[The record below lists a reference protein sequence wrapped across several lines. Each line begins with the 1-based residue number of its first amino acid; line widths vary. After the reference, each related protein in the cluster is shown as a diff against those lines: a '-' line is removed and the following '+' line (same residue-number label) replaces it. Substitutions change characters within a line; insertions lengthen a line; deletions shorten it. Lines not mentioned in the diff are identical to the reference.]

1 MIFDAHQ
8 GFGREPP
15 RYDICIVGAGAA
27 GITLALQFDAT
38 PLRVCVLEAG
48 GVSYEP
54 MTQRLLEGDVVAA
67 QYPALR
73 DTRLSAF
80 GGSTNVWAGWC
91 RPLEPLDF
99 EARDWCNAGGWPFGF
114 DELRPYYAQAHDVCG
129 LAAFQYDPV
138 YWTGVLG
145 EPRLLARNRTFT
157 NQIFHAQIQNF
168 GHRYSAQLERS
179 KNIDLVLHAPM
190 MDLRVEHGACKAV
203 RVRTL
208 QREEFAISAAHFV
221 LAAGGIENARLL
233 LLSAQSPEMA
243 PGNAHGLVGRYFTDH
258 PYVDPG
264 SLVLREP
271 DSLDF
276 YRLRPVASTPEA
288 SSVRGVLSLHRE
300 VVERERL
307 MQAAF
312 FFHPRYES
320 HPAFA
325 SREVKAFLHLWNK
338 AKKRAVP
345 GAGWAYARRALRA
358 PHQLLLALGRKLAV
372 GDGPAHRW
380 RLRAM
385 FETEFRYE
393 NRVALSDEY
402 DRLGRRRVRVEWK
415 LGETDV
421 DNMRRVTRLLDQAVR
436 DAGVGQLEL
445 AFADEPAAWRHAA
458 EGGLHHMGTTR
469 MHLKPEQGV
478 VDENSR
484 VHGTSNLFVAGSSVF
499 PSGGY
504 ANPTL
509 TIVALALRL
518 GDHLKRVVSS

>member
-1 MIFDAHQ
+1 MILDAHK
-8 GFGREPP
+8 GIGGEPP

-27 GITLALQFDAT
+27 GISLALQFDAT
-38 PLRVCVLEAG
+38 PLRVCLLEAG
-48 GVSYEP
+48 GASYEP

-67 QYPALR
+67 RYPALR
-73 DTRLSAF
+73 DTRLSAL
-80 GGSTNVWAGWC
+80 GGATNVWAGWC

-99 EARDWCNAGGWPFGF
+99 EARDWCGAGGWPFGF
-114 DELRPYYAQAHDVCG
+114 DELRPFYAHAHDVCG
-129 LAAFQYDPV
+129 LAAFEYDPSR
-138 YWTGVLG
+138 WAGVLG
-145 EPRLLARNRTFT
+145 EPRLLARNMTFT
-157 NQIFHAQIQNF
+157 NQIFQVQVQNF
-168 GHRYSAQLERS
+168 KHRYSAQLERS
-179 KNIDLVLHAPM
+179 KNIDLVLHAPITGV
-190 MDLRVEHGACKAV
+190 RVEQGACKAV

-208 QREEFAISAAHFV
+208 QGHEFAISAAHFV
-221 LAAGGIENARLL
+221 LAAGGVENARLL
-233 LLSAQSPEMA
+233 LLSGESPEAA

-258 PYVDPG
+258 PFVDPG
-264 SLVLREP
+264 SLVLRQR

-276 YRLRPVASTPEA
+276 YRLRPAASRPEA

-325 SREVKAFLHLWNK
+325 SPEVKAFLRLWNTFK
-338 AKKRAVP
+338 NRAVP
-345 GAGWAYARRALRA
+345 GAGWTYARRAAGA
-358 PHQLLLALGRKLAV
+358 PRQLLLALARKLAM

-385 FETEFRYE
+385 FETEFRFE
-393 NRVALSDEY
+393 NRVTLSDDY
-402 DRLGRRRVRVEWK
+402 DRLGRRRTRVEWQ
-415 LGETDV
+415 LGGTDI
-421 DNMRRVTRLLDQAVR
+421 DNMRRVTRLLDQTIR
-436 DAGVGQLEL
+436 ESGLGHLEL
-445 AFADEPAAWRHAA
+445 AFVDEPSAWRDAT

-469 MHLKPEQGV
+469 MHLKPEHGV

-518 GDHLKRVVSS
+518 GDHLKRVVSG